1 MLAKLVKLL
10 IDAIEIYSYI
20 LLIWVIGTWFP
31 QFHGTK
37 FFRAIEQIVYPY
49 AKIFRNLI
57 PPLGGFDFSVIV
69 AFFALSV
76 LQRLIAS
83 ILL

>member
-20 LLIWVIGTWFP
+20 LLVWVIGTWFP

-37 FFRAIEQIVYPY
+37 FFKVIEQLVYPY

-57 PPLGGFDFSVIV
+57 PPIGGFDFSVIV
-69 AFFALSV
+69 AFIALSV